1 MTPRLTPG
9 DILRFDRMVPRYTS
23 YPTAADFT
31 DAVDDRRYRQWLAAI
46 PEGEDISLYVHI
58 PFCHSLCWFC
68 GCHTT
73 VARRPEPVE
82 RYLDLV
88 IAEIDMLVAALGAK
102 RRVSHIHWGGGTPTI
117 LGAGGITRLA
127 ERLRAAFTLTSGMQ
141 FAVEIDPRTVTRD
154 AIAALAAAGV
164 TRASLGVQDF
174 DPVVQRLI
182 NRIQSFETTARVV
195 EGLRAVAIE
204 ALNIDLLYGLPAQ
217 TEAGLLATV
226 EATLALAPQRIALF
240 GYAHVPWMKR
250 HQKLIDT
257 DRLPD
262 AAARQGLF
270 NAAMARFLEAGY
282 VAIGIDHLALPTD
295 PLAKAARDGSLRRNF
310 QGYTSEPA
318 SVLLGLGTSAIGA
331 FAQGYVQNAA
341 RTADYRAAIEAGR
354 FATARGIETT
364 AEDRLRGRI
373 IEQLMCHLEVD
384 LEAMGGLGDDGPRGD
399 GLEGFADVLAE
410 LAPLEAC
417 GAVHRQG
424 GRIKVLPEARL
435 LLRVVCAAF
444 DRRLPAADQ
453 TTPRH
458 AAAV

>member
-1 MTPRLTPG
+1 MKPQ

-31 DAVDDRRYRQWLAAI
+31 DAVDDRCYRRWLASI
-46 PEGEDISLYVHI
+46 PQGEAISLYVHI
-58 PFCHSLCWFC
+58 PFCESLCWFC

-73 VARRPEPVE
+73 VARRPGPVS

-88 IAEIDMLVAALGAK
+88 IAEIDMLAAALGPK
-102 RRVSHIHWGGGTPTI
+102 RRICHIHWGGGTPTI
-117 LGAGGITRLA
+117 LGAGGIARLA
-127 ERLRAAFTLTSGMQ
+127 GRLSEAFTLTGDLQ
-141 FAVEIDPRTVTRD
+141 FAVEIDPRGVTRD
-154 AIAALAAAGV
+154 SIAALAAAGV

-182 NRIQSFETTARVV
+182 NRIQSFETTRRVV
-195 EGLRAVAIE
+195 EGLRAVGIE
-204 ALNIDLLYGLPAQ
+204 ALNIDLLYGLPGQ

-250 HQKLIDT
+250 HQRLIEA

-270 NAAMARFLEAGY
+270 NAAMARFMESGY
-282 VAIGIDHLALPTD
+282 AAIGIDHLALPTD
-295 PLAKAARDGSLRRNF
+295 SLAKAARDGSLRRNF
-310 QGYTSEPA
+310 QGYTSQPA

-341 RTADYRAAIEAGR
+341 RTADYRAAIKAGR
-354 FATARGIETT
+354 FATARGIGTT

-373 IEQLMCHLEVD
+373 IEQLMCRLEVD
-384 LEAMGGLGDDGPRGD
+384 LAALGGAGEGGPRGD
-399 GLEGFADVLAE
+399 GLEGFADALAA

-417 GAVHRQG
+417 GAVDRRGAHIRVSPQ
-424 GRIKVLPEARL
+424 ARL

-444 DRRLPAADQ
+444 DRRLSVADQ